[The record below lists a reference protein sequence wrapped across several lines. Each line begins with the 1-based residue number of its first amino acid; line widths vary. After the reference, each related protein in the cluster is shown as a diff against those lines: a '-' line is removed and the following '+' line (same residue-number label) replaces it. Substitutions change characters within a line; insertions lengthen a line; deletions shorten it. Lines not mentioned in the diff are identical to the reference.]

1 MNLLDV
7 LLDENNRDP
16 ICMSDDEGR
25 ILCFEQVAVIPYRGR
40 IYCILKPLDKVKGIK
55 DDEAIAFYVDMRGE
69 EPALKVV
76 ERESTALTIFEKY
89 YDLLEAEAANR
100 GQK

>member
-16 ICMSDDEGR
+16 ICMS
-25 ILCFEQVAVIPYRGR
+25 
-40 IYCILKPLDKVKGIK
+40 

>member
-1 MNLLDV
+1 M
-7 LLDENNRDP
+7 
-16 ICMSDDEGR
+16 
-25 ILCFEQVAVIPYRGR
+25 ILCFEKVAVIPIRGS
-40 IYCILKPLDKVKGIK
+40 IYDVLKPLDKGECVK

-89 YDLLEAEAANR
+89 YDLVEAEAANR